1 MYVVTAKGIEKK
13 DIMPDKT
20 IIREISTKEALQD
33 IIERIPYIQTIQAPN
48 SRARKELYQMAMDQ
62 YEDLEWVKVIKS
74 VYLRMQEKHY
84 EEYEPVFMSKAKEF
98 LYTQMSIRFEIPLDQ
113 VENFINQEVEKQLDE
128 F

>member
-1 MYVVTAKGIEKK
+1 MYAVTAKGIEKK
-13 DIMPDKT
+13 DIIPDKT

>member
-1 MYVVTAKGIEKK
+1 MYVVTVKGIKKK
-13 DIMPDKT
+13 DSVPDNT
-20 IIREISTKEALQD
+20 VIREISTKEALQD

-48 SRARKELYQMAMDQ
+48 SRIRKELYQMAMDQ

-74 VYLRMQEKHY
+74 VYLRMQDKHY
-84 EEYEPVFMSKAKEF
+84 EEYEPAFMNKAKDF
-98 LYTQMSIRFEIPLDQ
+98 LYTEMSIRFEIPLDQ